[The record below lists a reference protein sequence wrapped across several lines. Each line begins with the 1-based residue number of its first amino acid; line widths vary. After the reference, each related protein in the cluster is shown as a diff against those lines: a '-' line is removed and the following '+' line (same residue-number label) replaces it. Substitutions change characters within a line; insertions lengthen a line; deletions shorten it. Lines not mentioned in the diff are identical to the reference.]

1 MNIVITGVT
10 SGLGKALVNQFQK
23 DIKINI
29 IGTYRSK
36 QKLSLSK
43 KKIFLFKCDFSSEKD
58 VKNLIKKIKKFGK
71 IDCVIN
77 NHASLGNLDYNPK
90 KLFFL
95 NYCSIEYFILKIFKN
110 IKKSKKKLV
119 INISSH
125 AHKNISVEKK
135 IYELSNWDIYK
146 LSKLSLILF
155 SKKLSNLG
163 LNSISINPGRMKT
176 NFGSSHYLSFF
187 IWLYLFLIGKN
198 PEKIA
203 EKIYKIIKNN
213 NFKNGCYYSNFKINK
228 FPTLNK
234 KLKNYIKNTIN
245 ICKIKN

>member
-23 DIKINI
+23 DIKTNI
-29 IGTYRSK
+29 IGIYRSK

-95 NYCSIEYFILKIFKN
+95 NYCSIEYLILKIFKN

-125 AHKNISVEKK
+125 AHKNIAVEKK
-135 IYELSNWDIYK
+135 ISKFQSALSCRMYQGPALFPQAAMGYPAAKKPRVCWVKKNK
-146 LSKLSLILF
+146 KHVQEQPEHSL
-155 SKKLSNLG
+155 
-163 LNSISINPGRMKT
+163 RT
-176 NFGSSHYLSFF
+176 A
-187 IWLYLFLIGKN
+187 
-198 PEKIA
+198 KIA
-203 EKIYKIIKNN
+203 KQNASR
-213 NFKNGCYYSNFKINK
+213 FQRHA
-228 FPTLNK
+228 
-234 KLKNYIKNTIN
+234 
-245 ICKIKN
+245 